1 MIIFKNDLKLQFQY
15 IINGYLHAC
24 FGVIIKMEALIS
36 LKMGFNT
43 IIFLNRQTCP
53 SVLVTDNMLGIK
65 NAQQIEFFYHS
76 CFISKHSKTPEFQF
90 IKPQFYK

>member
-15 IINGYLHAC
+15 IINGHLHAC